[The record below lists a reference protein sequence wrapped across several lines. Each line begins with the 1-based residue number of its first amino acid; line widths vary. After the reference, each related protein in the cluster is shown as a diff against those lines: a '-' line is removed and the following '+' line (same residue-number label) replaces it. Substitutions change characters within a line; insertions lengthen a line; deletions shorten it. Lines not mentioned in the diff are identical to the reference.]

1 MHARPP
7 EVVRGPRPD
16 EDTTAGS
23 RSTPEERREDT
34 GCRIEAGGGGVVQ
47 PRTEIPSMG
56 AFAYFKDTEGN
67 VVGSWETF

>member
-1 MHARPP
+1 
-7 EVVRGPRPD
+7 VVRGPRPD

-23 RSTPEERREDT
+23 RSTPGNAVRTPAVRWRPST
-34 GCRIEAGGGGVVQ
+34 ARGKEA
-47 PRTEIPSMG
+47 TEIPTMG